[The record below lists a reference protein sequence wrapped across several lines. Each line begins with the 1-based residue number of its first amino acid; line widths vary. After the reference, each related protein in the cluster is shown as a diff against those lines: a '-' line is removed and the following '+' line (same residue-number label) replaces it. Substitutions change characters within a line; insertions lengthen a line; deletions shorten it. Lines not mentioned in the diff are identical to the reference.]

1 MTQERMAYI
10 VISALLCLS
19 IGMTVQT
26 WKRGKKA
33 KNMKSFVVM
42 LLVVLSYAVILMLLT
57 FNDEIR

>member
-19 IGMTVQT
+19 IGMTAQT

-42 LLVVLSYAVILMLLT
+42 LLVVLSYAVILTLLT
-57 FNDEIR
+57 FKDEIR

>member
-19 IGMTVQT
+19 IGMTARAR
-26 WKRGKKA
+26 KRGKKA

-57 FNDEIR
+57 FKDEMR

>member
-1 MTQERMAYI
+1 MAYI

-19 IGMTVQT
+19 IGMTAQT
-26 WKRGKKA
+26 WKRGRKA

-57 FNDEIR
+57 FKDEIR

>member
-19 IGMTVQT
+19 IGMTAQAR
-26 WKRGKKA
+26 KRGKKA
-33 KNMKSFVVM
+33 KNMKSFAVM

-57 FNDEIR
+57 FKDEIR